1 MVVKL
6 TSIGA
11 LALGLAAVTGAGS
24 ALAQTPATSPG
35 QAFPNKPVRIVVPQT
50 PGGASDALARI
61 IGQKLAERW
70 GQPVVVENKP
80 GAGGNVGTDAVA
92 KSPADG
98 YTLLMSYVGTQAI
111 NGSVYKSL
119 SYEPFKDFAPV
130 ATLATVPFALVVN
143 QAFPVKTAGE
153 LIAYAKA
160 HPGTVNFGSAGNG
173 SLNHLLGEMVNMKQG
188 VKLVHVPYKGA
199 AGALTDTIGGQIQ
212 MTFTSLPSVAGH
224 IRGDKLRAIAVTGTR
239 RSATFPNL
247 PTFSEAG
254 IAGLELSPW
263 FGLLAPAGTPEPV
276 VRKINA
282 DVAELLREREV
293 IEKFA
298 GLGAEPY
305 VTQPEQFGRILQDD
319 IQKWAQVV
327 KASGARID

>member
-1 MVVKL
+1 MPTRSKFIL
-6 TSIGA
+6 SLLAGA
-11 LALGLAAVTGAGS
+11 AALLVTGGVS
-24 ALAQTPATSPG
+24 A
-35 QAFPNKPVRIVVPQT
+35 QAFPSKAVRIVVPQT

-61 IGQKLAERW
+61 VGQKLSERW

-80 GAGGNVGTDAVA
+80 GAGGNVGTEYVA

-111 NGSVYKSL
+111 NGSLYKSL
-119 SYEPFKDFAPV
+119 PYDPYKDFATV

-143 QAFPVKTAGE
+143 QAFTPKTVPE
-153 LIAYAKA
+153 LVAYAKA
-160 HPGTVNFGSAGNG
+160 NTGPVNFGSAGNG
-173 SLNHLLGEMVNMKQG
+173 SLNHLLGEMFNMSQG

-224 IRGDKLRAIAVTGTR
+224 IRSDRLRALAVTGSR
-239 RSATFPNL
+239 RSAAFPAV
-247 PTFSEAG
+247 PTFAESGLAG
-254 IAGLELSPW
+254 FEISPW
-263 FGLLAPAGTPEPV
+263 FGLLAPAGTPAAV

-282 DVAELLREREV
+282 DVAEALRDKDLQD
-293 IEKFA
+293 KFA
-298 GLGAEPY
+298 AAGADPY
-305 VTQPEQFGRILQDD
+305 VTTPEQFGRVLQDD
-319 IQKWAQVV
+319 IQKWSQVV

>member
-1 MVVKL
+1 MV
-6 TSIGA
+6 TTATFRA
-11 LALGLAAVTGAGS
+11 LALGLATAVGAGP
-24 ALAQTPATSPG
+24 ALA

-50 PGGASDALARI
+50 PGGASDALARV

-80 GAGGNVGTDAVA
+80 GAGGNVGTDFVA

-119 SYEPFKDFAPV
+119 SYEPYKDFAPV

-143 QAFPVKTAGE
+143 QNFPVRSAAE

-160 HPGTVNFGSAGNG
+160 HPGAVNFGSAGNG
-173 SLNHLLGEMVNMKQG
+173 SLNHLLGEMVNMNQG
-188 VKLVHVPYKGA
+188 VKMVHVPYKGA

-212 MTFTSLPSVAGH
+212 MTFTSLPSVVGH
-224 IRGDKLRAIAVTGTR
+224 IRGDKVRAIAVTGSR

-263 FGLLAPAGTPEPV
+263 FGLLAPAGTPEPI
-276 VRKINA
+276 VRKMNA
-282 DVAELLREREV
+282 DIAELLRDRDV
-293 IEKFA
+293 LEKFA
-298 GLGAEPY
+298 GLGADPY
-305 VTQPEQFGRILQDD
+305 LTQPEQFGRILQDD

>member
-1 MVVKL
+1 MLKSA
-6 TSIGA
+6 TFRA
-11 LALGLAAVTGAGS
+11 LALALAAAFSPAGAT
-24 ALAQTPATSPG
+24 AQS
-35 QAFPNKPVRIVVPQT
+35 FPVKPVRIIVPQT
-50 PGGASDALARI
+50 PGGASDALARV

-70 GQPVVVENKP
+70 GQPVVVENKA
-80 GAGGNVGTDAVA
+80 GAGGNVGTDYVA

-98 YTLLMSYVGTQAI
+98 YTLLLSYVGTQAI

-119 SYEPFKDFAPV
+119 TYEPYKDFAPI

-143 QAFPVKTAGE
+143 QNFPVKSAGE
-153 LIAYAKA
+153 LLAYAKA

-173 SLNHLLGEMVNMKQG
+173 SLNHLLGEMVNMNQG
-188 VKLVHVPYKGA
+188 VKMVHVPYKGA

-224 IRGDKLRAIAVTGTR
+224 IRGDKVRAIAVTGSK

-247 PTFSEAG
+247 PTFGEAG
-254 IAGLELSPW
+254 ITGLELSPW

-276 VRKINA
+276 VRKING
-282 DVAELLREREV
+282 DVAELLRDKDV
-293 IEKFA
+293 IERFA
-298 GLGAEPY
+298 QLGADPY

-319 IQKWAQVV
+319 IQKWSKVV

>member
-1 MVVKL
+1 LL
-6 TSIGA
+6 TSASLRA
-11 LALGLAAVTGAGS
+11 LALGLAAAVGAGG
-24 ALAQTPATSPG
+24 AMA
-35 QAFPNKPVRIVVPQT
+35 QAFPTKPVRIIVPQT
-50 PGGASDALARI
+50 PGGASDALARV

-70 GQPVVVENKP
+70 AQPVLVENKP
-80 GAGGNVGTDAVA
+80 GAGGNVGTDYVA

-119 SYEPFKDFAPV
+119 TYDPYKDFAPV

-143 QAFPVKTAGE
+143 QNLPVKSAGE

-160 HPGTVNFGSAGNG
+160 HPGAVNFGSAGNG
-173 SLNHLLGEMVNMKQG
+173 SLNHLLGEMVNMNQG

-212 MTFTSLPSVAGH
+212 MTFTSLPSVVGH
-224 IRGDKLRAIAVTGTR
+224 IRSDKVRALAVTGAK

-254 IAGLELSPW
+254 IGGLELSPW
-263 FGLLAPAGTPEPV
+263 FGLLAPAGTPEPI
-276 VRKINA
+276 VRKMNA
-282 DVAELLREREV
+282 DIADLLRDKDV
-293 IEKFA
+293 VEKFA
-298 GLGAEPY
+298 AIGADPY
-305 VTQPEQFGRILQDD
+305 ITQPDQFGRILQDD
-319 IQKWAQVV
+319 IHKWAQVV

>member
-1 MVVKL
+1 MFTNQHVLGVF
-6 TSIGA
+6 
-11 LALGLAAVTGAGS
+11 ALGLAALCVANASAQPAGS
-24 ALAQTPATSPG
+24 GPG
-35 QAFPNKPVRIVVPQT
+35 QPFPARPVRIVVPQT

-61 IGQKLAERW
+61 VGHKLSERW

-80 GAGGNVGTDAVA
+80 GAGGNVGTDFVA
-92 KSPADG
+92 KSAADG

-119 SYEPFKDFAPV
+119 SYEPYKDFAPV

-143 QAFPVKTAGE
+143 QAFAAKTPAE
-153 LIAYAKA
+153 LLAYARV
-160 HPGTVNFGSAGNG
+160 HPGEVNFGSAGNG
-173 SLNHLLGEMVNMKQG
+173 SLNHLLGEMVNMNQG

-199 AGALTDTIGGQIQ
+199 AGALTDTISGQIQ

-224 IRGDKLRAIAVTGTR
+224 IRGDRVRALAVTGTR
-239 RSATFPNL
+239 RSPAFPTL
-247 PTFSEAG
+247 PTFAEAG

-276 VRKINA
+276 VRKINS
-282 DVAELLREREV
+282 DLAELLRDKDLM
-293 IEKFA
+293 EKFA
-298 GLGAEPY
+298 ALGADPY
-305 VTQPEQFGRILQDD
+305 VTQPEQFARILQED

>member
-1 MVVKL
+1 MLKSA
-6 TSIGA
+6 TFRA
-11 LALGLAAVTGAGS
+11 LALSLTAAFSAAGAT
-24 ALAQTPATSPG
+24 AQS
-35 QAFPNKPVRIVVPQT
+35 FPLKPVRIIVPQT
-50 PGGASDALARI
+50 PGGASDALARV

-70 GQPVVVENKP
+70 GQPVVIENKP
-80 GAGGNVGTDAVA
+80 GAGGNVGTDYVA

-119 SYEPFKDFAPV
+119 SYEPYKDFAPV

-143 QAFPVKTAGE
+143 QNFPVKTAGE
-153 LIAYAKA
+153 LIAYART
-160 HPGTVNFGSAGNG
+160 HPGEVNFGSAGNG
-173 SLNHLLGEMVNMKQG
+173 SLNHLLGEMVNMNQG
-188 VKLVHVPYKGA
+188 VKMVHVPYKGA

-212 MTFTSLPSVAGH
+212 MTFTSLPSVVGH
-224 IRGDKLRAIAVTGTR
+224 IRGDKVRAIAVTGSK

-247 PTFSEAG
+247 PTFGEAG

-263 FGLLAPAGTPEPV
+263 FGLLAPAGTPEPI
-276 VRKINA
+276 VRKING
-282 DVAELLREREV
+282 DIGELLRDREV

-298 GLGAEPY
+298 QIGADPY
-305 VTQPEQFGRILQDD
+305 LTQPEQFGRILQDD
-319 IQKWAQVV
+319 IQKWARVV

>member
-1 MVVKL
+1 MLKPATL
-6 TSIGA
+6 GA
-11 LALGLAAVTGAGS
+11 LALAIGATLGAG
-24 ALAQTPATSPG
+24 PAAA
-35 QAFPNKPVRIVVPQT
+35 QAFPIKPVRIVVPQT

-61 IGQKLAERW
+61 IGQKLSERW
-70 GQPVVVENKP
+70 GQPVVVENKA
-80 GAGGNVGTDAVA
+80 GAGGNVGTDYVA

-119 SYEPFKDFAPV
+119 TYEPYKDFAPV

-143 QAFPVKTAGE
+143 QNFPVKTPAE
-153 LIAYAKA
+153 LVPYVKA
-160 HPGTVNFGSAGNG
+160 HPGAVNFGSAGNG
-173 SLNHLLGEMVNMKQG
+173 SLNHLLGEMVNMNQG

-199 AGALTDTIGGQIQ
+199 AGALTDTISGQIQ

-224 IRGDKLRAIAVTGTR
+224 IRGDRLRALAVTGSK

-247 PTFSEAG
+247 PTFAEVG

-263 FGLLAPAGTPEPV
+263 FGLLAPAGTPEPI
-276 VRKINA
+276 VRKMNA
-282 DVAELLREREV
+282 DIAELLRDKDV
-293 IEKFA
+293 LEKFA
-298 GLGAEPY
+298 GLGADPY

-319 IQKWAQVV
+319 IQKWARVV